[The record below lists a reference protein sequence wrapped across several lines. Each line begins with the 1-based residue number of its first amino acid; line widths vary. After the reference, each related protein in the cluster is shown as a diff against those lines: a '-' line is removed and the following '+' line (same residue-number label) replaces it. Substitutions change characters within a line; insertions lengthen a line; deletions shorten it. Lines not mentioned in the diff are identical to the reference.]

1 MGRAGELQREI
12 TALRERLSRL
22 NEASL
27 RINESLDLN
36 VVLRELVESARA
48 LTGAGYGGITTLDD
62 DGRLL
67 EFVSSGFTEDEYHQV
82 LSLPDGQRVF
92 EYLSAVPE
100 PLRTP
105 DLLEH
110 VRSRGF
116 SGGVVLMKTFLGA
129 PIRHR
134 DRQVAHFYLGDKDG
148 GLEFTGDDEEALT
161 MLASQAA
168 AAIANLQR
176 RRHEQRAR
184 ADLETLIDSSPVGVV
199 VFDARSGQVASQNRE
214 AARIA
219 HRLSTVDRAP
229 EQVLDVLAVR
239 RADGSEIDLGEMSLV
254 QALGVG
260 ETVRAEEMVL
270 QVPGGRPVTILVNAT
285 PIRSKGGYLESV
297 VVTLQDLTPLEELER
312 LRAEFLAMVSHELTA
327 PLTSIKGSATT
338 LLGAADSLDAAE
350 LLQFHRIIDQQADHM
365 QQLLKDLQDVA
376 RIETGTLSVAPE
388 AVDAAVLVDQARKAS
403 LIGGGRNNIHIDLAP
418 DLPPVAADRPRV
430 VQVLG
435 RLLSNAARH
444 SPETSPISLSATLEG
459 AHVAFSVADEGMG
472 MPAELLPHLFRKHS
486 RLGGDDRSGIAA
498 SGLGLAICKGIVEA
512 HGGRIR
518 AESDGPG
525 TGARFTF
532 TVPALAESAHPASR
546 GSPTFARS
554 RRMGPGGRRVLALDN
569 DPEMLRYVRETLMAA
584 GYVPIVTAD
593 PEGLGRLIVEEKP
606 DLVLLDLTL
615 PGPDGMDLMERLPEL
630 THIPVIFL
638 SGYGGDQILARAL
651 GAGADDYIVKPFSP
665 TELVARI
672 ETVLRRRTAPEG
684 SRPSKRYSLG
694 NLNIDY
700 THRQVTVADRP
711 VRLTDKE
718 YRLLVE
724 LAVNAGRA
732 LTHDYLLRQVW
743 GPGYSRQAGLVRT
756 VVKNLR
762 RKLGDEAGS
771 PTYIFTEQR
780 VGYRMAGAGPRPEEA

>member
-1 MGRAGELQREI
+1 MGRARELQREV

-48 LTGAGYGGITTLDD
+48 LTGAGYGGLTTLDD
-62 DGRLL
+62 DGGML

-82 LSLPDGQRVF
+82 LSLPDGQQIF

-116 SGGVVLMKTFLGA
+116 CGGVVLTKTFLGT
-129 PIRHR
+129 PIRLG
-134 DRQVAHFYLGDKDG
+134 DRRLAHFYLGEKDG
-148 GLEFTGDDEEALT
+148 GLRFTADDEDALT

-199 VFDARSGQVASQNRE
+199 VFNARTGQVASQNRE

-219 HRLSTVDRAP
+219 QRLSTGDRAP
-229 EQVLDVLAVR
+229 TQVLDVLSVR
-239 RADGSEIDLGEMSLV
+239 RADGTEIDLGKMPLV
-254 QALGVG
+254 QALSG

-285 PIRSKGGYLESV
+285 PIRSKEGELESV

-312 LRAEFLAMVSHELTA
+312 LRAEFLGMVSHELTA

-338 LLGAADSLDAAE
+338 LLSGADSLDAAE
-350 LLQFHRIIDQQADHM
+350 LVQFHRIIDQQADHM

-388 AVDAAVLVDQARKAS
+388 PVDAAVLVDQARDAS
-403 LIGGGRNNIHIDLAP
+403 LIRGGRNNIHIDLAP

-435 RLLSNAARH
+435 KLLSNAARH
-444 SPETSPISLSATLEG
+444 SPETSPIRLSASLEG

-486 RLGGDDRSGIAA
+486 RLGGDDRSGIAG
-498 SGLGLAICKGIVEA
+498 SGLGLAICRGIVEA

-518 AESDGPG
+518 AESGGPG

-532 TVPALAESAHPASR
+532 TVPALEESAHPSR
-546 GSPTFARS
+546 GLPTFG
-554 RRMGPGGRRVLALDN
+554 RRQRTVPGGRRVLALDS
-569 DPEMLRYVRETLMAA
+569 DPEMLRYVRDTLMAA

-615 PGPDGMDLMERLPEL
+615 PGPDGIDLMERLPEL
-630 THIPVIFL
+630 ADVPVIFL
-638 SGYGGDQILARAL
+638 SAYGGDQILARAL

-672 ETVLRRRTAPEG
+672 ETVLRRRAAPEG
-684 SRPSKRYSLG
+684 SRPSRGYSLG
-694 NLNIDY
+694 ALNIDY
-700 THRQVTVADRP
+700 THRRVTVADRP

-724 LAVNAGRA
+724 LSVNAGRA

-762 RKLGDEAGS
+762 RKLADDAGS

-780 VGYRMAGAGPRPEEA
+780 VGYRMPTGERPRPEEA